1 MTRIRPP
8 GPARPMA
15 RRGRAVPALFALL
28 ALVACRDGDDPISA
42 STSTTSGPTSTTE
55 PATTTTTL
63 DPQADV
69 IARYRMFWQVRFEAN
84 REPVNPDD
92 PRFAEYA
99 TGQQLVNVV
108 KETRERRDNGLAI
121 RRPEASVADLRVN
134 VLEIDGDTA
143 RLQDCTVDDG
153 VVYRVDG
160 GDVVDNQVVTYSVV
174 ATMRRV
180 DGTWKLDH
188 TNVIQKWEG
197 VAGCALADQ

>member
-8 GPARPMA
+8 GPARA
-15 RRGRAVPALFALL
+15 SACRGRAAL
-28 ALVACRDGDDPISA
+28 ALMALIALAACRDGDEPI
-42 STSTTSGPTSTTE
+42 TSPTTTSGPTSTTSG
-55 PATTTTTL
+55 PATTSTTI

-69 IARYRMFWQVRFEAN
+69 VARYRMFWQVRFEAN

-99 TGQQLVNVV
+99 TGQQLANVV

-121 RRPEASVADLRVN
+121 RRPEPSVADLRVQ

-143 RLQDCTVDDG
+143 LLQDCTVDDG
-153 VVYRVDG
+153 IVYRVPG
-160 GDVVDNQVVTYSVV
+160 GDVVDSEVVTYSVA

-180 DGTWKLDH
+180 DGAWKLDH
-188 TNVIQKWEG
+188 TKVIQKWEG
-197 VAGCALADQ
+197 VAGCALAAP

>member
-1 MTRIRPP
+1 MTCIRPP
-8 GPARPMA
+8 GRALA
-15 RRGRAVPALFALL
+15 RRGRAALPLIALIV
-28 ALVACRDGDDPISA
+28 LVACRDGDDPITA
-42 STSTTSGPTSTTE
+42 PTTTSGPTSTTSQ
-55 PATTTTTL
+55 PTTTSTTL

-69 IARYRMFWQVRFEAN
+69 VARYRMFWQVRFEAN

-99 TGQQLVNVV
+99 TGQQLANVV
-108 KETRERRDNGLAI
+108 KETSERRDNGLAI
-121 RRPEASVADLRVN
+121 RRPEPSVADLRVQ

-143 RLQDCTVDDG
+143 LLQDCTVDDG
-153 VVYRVDG
+153 IVYRVQG
-160 GDVVDNQVVTYSVV
+160 GDVVDSEVVTYSVA

-197 VAGCALADQ
+197 VAGCALAAP